1 MNLTDKQELD
11 KCRQEMWKQ
20 FQTVALTEDDGPE
33 IEKFIE
39 AMDKHQEILSNSE
52 RRDER

>member
-1 MNLTDKQELD
+1 MNLTDKMEFD

-20 FQTVALTEDDGPE
+20 FKTVASTEEDGPE

-39 AMDKHQEILSNSE
+39 AMDRHQEILSN
-52 RRDER
+52 DEGRE